1 MLLSNTER
9 RPEPAEGE
17 RWDAE
22 RTTNELLAIL
32 PLLNRIVVTAV
43 QREAGADT
51 TMSQFRVLALLA
63 AQPQT
68 LSALARQRRVSL
80 QSMGALVQSLVERGW
95 IVRTPDP
102 QDRRQHSLALSEVGR
117 SHYEQAQAQTV
128 RALLPFL
135 AALSAE
141 ELRAVQLALPALHRA
156 LTRGEALD
164 GDPNAG

>member
-1 MLLSNTER
+1 MGNSEQG
-9 RPEPAEGE
+9 PEAAAQEP
-17 RWDAE
+17 WDREQA
-22 RTTNELLAIL
+22 TNQLLALL

-51 TMSQFRVLALLA
+51 TMPQFRVLALLA

-80 QSMGALVQSLVERGW
+80 QSMGALVQSMVERGW

-102 QDRRQHSLALSEVGR
+102 QDRRQYLLTLSEAGR
-117 SHYEQAQAQTV
+117 SHYERAQAQSL
-128 RALLPFL
+128 RALLPFI

-141 ELRAVQLALPALHRA
+141 ALRAVQLALPALHRV
-156 LTRGEALD
+156 LTREEEAD
-164 GDPNAG
+164 GDSNPR